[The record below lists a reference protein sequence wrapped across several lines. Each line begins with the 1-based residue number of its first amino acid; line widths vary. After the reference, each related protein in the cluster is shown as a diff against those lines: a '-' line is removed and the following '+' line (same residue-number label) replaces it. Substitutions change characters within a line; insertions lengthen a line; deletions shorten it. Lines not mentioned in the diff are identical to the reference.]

1 MNTSTLITVVE
12 SGFHDCSR
20 DFLELFVLECSEKF
34 YKICYRAIVLKPV
47 RVSNIDVSLQIFV
60 SFQRDFL
67 AEHEQI
73 TAYVDPLSTP

>member
-1 MNTSTLITVVE
+1 MNTSILITVVE
-12 SGFHDCSR
+12 SGLHDCSR

-34 YKICYRAIVLKPV
+34 YKICYRAIVLNPL
-47 RVSNIDVSLQIFV
+47 RVSSIDVSLQIFV